1 MRDGAMNSHRRM
13 TATIGLAGVLLIAPA
28 WVGLPVAAQ
37 DPKPAGFGVNV
48 SADGHILTP
57 LSAIDGCEAL
67 SSPTRGPLLILH
79 IHEDLD
85 LALLQAPGGGTPHVA
100 LGDARAV
107 DPWKPLIFGG
117 PAARAA
123 QAGEL
128 VRIPGRLFT
137 VSSSRRNALYMSFV
151 IPEPQ
156 AGNAVLVLDRFGGI
170 AALVVHELKP
180 GVMLH
185 GDSEIWAPIPRDGEV
200 REKALGEA
208 LLRQFLDHQDVAY
221 ASAPA
226 EKPPTAQET
235 VEHLRTAT
243 TLIECR

>member
-1 MRDGAMNSHRRM
+1 MTRRRSIM
-13 TATIGLAGVLLIAPA
+13 VTIHLTGFLLIGAA
-28 WVGLPVAAQ
+28 SAGLPAAAQ
-37 DPKPAGFGVNV
+37 VPEPAGFGVVV
-48 SADGHILTP
+48 SADGHILVPYETINGC
-57 LSAIDGCEAL
+57 SAIT
-67 SSPTRGPLLILH
+67 SPTLGPLRILH

-107 DPWKPLIFGG
+107 DPWKPMIFGG

-128 VRIPGRLFT
+128 ARIPGRLFT

-208 LLRQFLDHQDVAY
+208 LLRGFLDHQDVAY

-226 EKPPTAQET
+226 ERPLTAQET